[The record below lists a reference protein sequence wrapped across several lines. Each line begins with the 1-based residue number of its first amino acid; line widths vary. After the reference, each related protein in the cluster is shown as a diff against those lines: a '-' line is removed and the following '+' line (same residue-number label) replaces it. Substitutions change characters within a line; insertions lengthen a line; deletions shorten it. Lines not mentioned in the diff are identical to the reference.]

1 MGGDQGPRLVV
12 PAVVE
17 SLRRFPRLK
26 CELHGDSAEI
36 ERRLG
41 VDGELFRSRLTIVH
55 ADQMVAMADKPSNA
69 LRHARQ
75 SSLWQALES
84 LGQGRVDGCVSA
96 GNTGALMMMS
106 VKLVGTLE
114 GIERPAICTS
124 MPTRTGKAYLLDMGA
139 NLHCSA
145 DQLLQFAHMATAMVA
160 EVESIPRPRVG
171 LLNVGSEAGKGDAV
185 VQEAARKFQDDELVN
200 YCGFVEG
207 NTIFS
212 GDFDIVVC
220 DGFVGNVALKTAEG
234 VAQLIV
240 GMLKSELSDSL
251 RAKIGALI
259 ARPALINLQSQLDPA
274 NYNGAKLL
282 GLKKTVVKSH
292 GGANQA
298 GFLHAIAVAVR
309 EVENNV
315 PARIAEKLKSFAN
328 IGFQPAER

>member
-17 SLRRFPRLK
+17 AMRRFPQLQ

-36 ERRLG
+36 QRCLG
-41 VDGELFRSRLTIVH
+41 AEGEPFRSRLTIVH
-55 ADQMVAMADKPSNA
+55 ADQIVAMADKPSNA

-114 GIERPAICTS
+114 GIERPAICTA

-139 NLHCSA
+139 NLHCSSE
-145 DQLLQFAHMATAMVA
+145 QLLQFAHMATAMVT
-160 EVESIPRPRVG
+160 EVENIPWPKVG
-171 LLNVGSEAGKGDAV
+171 LLNVGSEAGKGDAI
-185 VQEAARKFQDDELVN
+185 VQDAARKLQDDELVN

-207 NTIFS
+207 DAIFS

-234 VAQLIV
+234 VAQLIL
-240 GMLKSELSDSL
+240 GMLKSELSDSV
-251 RAKIGALI
+251 RAKVGALI
-259 ARPALINLQSQLDPA
+259 ARPALINLQHQLNPA
-274 NYNGAKLL
+274 NYNGANLL

-292 GGANQA
+292 GGANHA

-315 PARIAEKLKSFAN
+315 PARIAERLKQFAN
-328 IGFQPAER
+328 IGFQPIER